1 MFLSQGLLLW
11 RIKIVVILLRLRDL
25 CLDSLFDLIVI
36 GTKYLR
42 LSSDSW
48 VFCSRFDP
56 LFVSSLWIYGVSLA
70 LICLFTS
77 CLRRLR

>member
-42 LSSDSW
+42 LSSDMLG
-48 VFCSRFDP
+48 V
-56 LFVSSLWIYGVSLA
+56 LFSL
-70 LICLFTS
+70 
-77 CLRRLR
+77 